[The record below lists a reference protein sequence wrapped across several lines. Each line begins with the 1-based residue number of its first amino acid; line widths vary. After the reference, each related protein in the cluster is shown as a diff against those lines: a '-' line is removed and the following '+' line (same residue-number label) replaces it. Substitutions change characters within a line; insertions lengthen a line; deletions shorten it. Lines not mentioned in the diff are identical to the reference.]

1 MDPRVSTSCLCHNSN
16 EKDADRL
23 SDKRTTFSSTFQKSE
38 RWAFPAGDP
47 TSRSSPPPPPHTT
60 SILNLWFHTRAIVYW
75 TSTQQKMKSELS
87 VCCYKVPSQP
97 FFVRAFTFPVIV
109 GGGQVE
115 GRGLINPFLHLL
127 RLPQCSPL
135 LPPWKA
141 NMGNLWKKVARE
153 SQLRPLPLILHQRGS
168 IWDKQTNRFLTES
181 PKTGLSIW

>member
-1 MDPRVSTSCLCHNSN
+1 MDPRISTSCLCHNSN

-47 TSRSSPPPPPHTT
+47 TSTCLLPPHAI
-60 SILNLWFHTRAIVYW
+60 SILNLWFHTRVIVYW
-75 TSTQQKMKSELS
+75 VSTQEKCINSSPSVAQKSRPNPFSSGLS
-87 VCCYKVPSQP
+87 P
-97 FFVRAFTFPVIV
+97 FQWSWVV
-109 GGGQVE
+109 GGQVE
-115 GRGLINPFLHLL
+115 GQGLINPFLHLP

-168 IWDKQTNRFLTES
+168 IWDKQTNRFQTES
-181 PKTGLSIW
+181 PKMGLSIL